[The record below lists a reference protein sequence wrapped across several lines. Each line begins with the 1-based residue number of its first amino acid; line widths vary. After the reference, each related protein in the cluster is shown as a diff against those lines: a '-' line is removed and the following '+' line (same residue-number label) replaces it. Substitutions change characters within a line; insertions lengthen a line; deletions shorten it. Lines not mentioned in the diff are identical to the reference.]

1 MRTMKNSLLL
11 FFVLSFFCAINL
23 SAQKEIDTVL
33 LKELE
38 QMVKIDQ
45 FAARNPF
52 PPAEFN
58 NLSQEQWN
66 AKKDSIFRAN
76 KKRAAVIFEEVGF
89 PGFDIVGIKGSGYFF
104 AIVQHSDFDPNFQ
117 KKILDAMLP
126 EVQNQNANKR
136 HFAFLTD
143 RVKKNT
149 GEKLLYGT
157 QVDYHWFTG
166 KAKPL
171 PTIDPENL
179 NKRRAEIGLESIEV
193 YLDEMTEANNS
204 YSQPVIKGI
213 TNLGL
218 IFLIALA
225 LLLGLI
231 AFLLAKRKRQ

>member
-1 MRTMKNSLLL
+1 MPKFFLVFIL
-11 FFVLSFFCAINL
+11 FSCCFTSKI
-23 SAQKEIDTVL
+23 SAQQEIDTVL

-38 QMVKIDQ
+38 QMVKVDQ
-45 FAARNPF
+45 LAARNPF

-66 AKKDSIFRAN
+66 VKKDSIFRSN
-76 KKRAAVIFEEVGF
+76 KKRAAEIFEEVGF
-89 PGFDIVGIKGSGYFF
+89 PGFDIVGTKGSGYFF

-126 EVQNQNANKR
+126 EVKNQNANKR

-149 GEKLLYGT
+149 GEKLVYGT
-157 QVDYHWFTG
+157 QLDYHWFTG
-166 KAKPL
+166 KAQPL
-171 PTIDPENL
+171 PTIDPGNL
-179 NKRRAEIGLESIEV
+179 NKRRAEIGLEPIEV
-193 YLDEMTEANNS
+193 YLDEMTETNNS
-204 YSQPVIKGI
+204 YSQPMIKGI

-225 LLLGLI
+225 LLVVLI
-231 AFLLAKRKRQ
+231 TFILSKRKRH